1 MGRLRI
7 YEMAEVDIAVLSV
20 KQPLNRPQ
28 QRRPE
33 GLQTAKSGSCMV
45 LRDQGPL
52 TATLRLTTNDADEGT
67 VDFDLTCT
75 GIESDTVF
83 RDGFAS

>member
-1 MGRLRI
+1 MGSLTASCEI
-7 YEMAEVDIAVLSV
+7 IGANPGSFNVDGCPVTGLAGGAD
-20 KQPLNRPQ
+20 KQLDV
-28 QRRPE
+28 
-33 GLQTAKSGSCMV
+33 SCEPKT
-45 LRDQGPL
+45 LGPL

>member
-1 MGRLRI
+1 
-7 YEMAEVDIAVLSV
+7 
-20 KQPLNRPQ
+20 
-28 QRRPE
+28 
-33 GLQTAKSGSCMV
+33 MV